1 MEYQRCICQISSAGG
16 GDGRSKFWVLTS
28 EPGPCHSWVRLLE
41 GRSQCW
47 SLHPEGSTGEGGVK
61 IDPLNLFTN
70 IRRGRG
76 SHILCKGIG
85 SSWPP
90 LQIQPFWWCAF
101 QSSRRS
107 CFSGGCSSVL
117 ELYTAAESEL
127 LHQSSRSGGN
137 LKLSCSHSHFL
148 LCNGHYET
156 IY

>member
-1 MEYQRCICQISSAGG
+1 MYLSNFLGG
-16 GDGRSKFWVLTS
+16 GRGWAFKVLGFDIRTRTVPQLGTTTWRSFAVLEFASGRVY
-28 EPGPCHSWVRLLE
+28 R
-41 GRSQCW
+41 R
-47 SLHPEGSTGEGGVK
+47 GGVK

-76 SHILCKGIG
+76 SHILCKGIE
-85 SSWPP
+85 SSWPPPP
-90 LQIQPFWWCAF
+90 LQIQPCWWCAF